1 MKKKYIIMAG
11 FSVILTLLLGI
22 GVSYSLWN
30 ISVSQDKVNTAMT
43 SCFDITYSSESSAIN
58 LEKQYPISDEAG
70 SNLTPYTFKITNN
83 CDINAYYKINLE
95 TLNTSNIDTR
105 FIKASLNN
113 TNPQVINRYNETE
126 VSLKNGKVANTLK
139 SGYLPVGGSIS
150 FDLRVWL
157 DYDTTIDDIKNDG
170 TDKWVGKIVVVSSPV
185 TEDEI
190 NNICQNNGGDLIDGG
205 ECRKY
210 YVKLN
215 NMVAIENIEFGN
227 EGDGCKVNREYNS
240 EEKSWKI
247 TYCGSNKWFGWRLN
261 FEKTYNN
268 TLYSKYNFN
277 YSSDFIPIEIA
288 GRKNNESNIS
298 YDYRNI
304 KIKNLSENDYSFY
317 FNLSKIYNK
326 IENITYETFFIYR
339 ILPYIS
345 KDEIS
350 MMYYL
355 KKFEIIDLTLMF
367 GEGNEPSQEWCDKY
381 LTNYY
386 KYNKE
391 GTLIPIKEIGEPI
404 KTSYYD
410 VINMID

>member
-1 MKKKYIIMAG
+1 MKKLNIMIVG
-11 FSVILTLLLGI
+11 ISLVLIVLLGV

-30 ISVSQDKVNTAMT
+30 ISVSQDKVNMAMT

-58 LEKQYPISDEAG
+58 LEKQYPISDEN
-70 SNLTPYTFKITNN
+70 SSKLTPYTFKITNN

-113 TNPQVINRYNETE
+113 TNPRVINRYNETE

-157 DYDTTIDDIKNDG
+157 DYDTTINDTKNDG
-170 TDKWVGKIVVVSSPV
+170 TDKWVGKIVAISSPV

-190 NNICQNNGGDLIDGG
+190 NKVCQEKGGDLIDGG

-210 YVKLN
+210 YVKINQQFNINNVEIIGYNYNIENSSANSFSLSNLESWYRFFPTNNFNSNTIYYISFYSNKNATFTSYLNILSSNYPN
-215 NMVAIENIEFGN
+215 NMSKY
-227 EGDGCKVNREYNS
+227 DKVNEDLYYYFDTKDGFNSFLILSTSGGKGMWYFEYNS
-240 EEKSWKI
+240 DLI
-247 TYCGSNKWFGWRLN
+247 FQN
-261 FEKTYNN
+261 F
-268 TLYSKYNFN
+268 
-277 YSSDFIPIEIA
+277 IIV
-288 GRKNNESNIS
+288 
-298 YDYRNI
+298 
-304 KIKNLSENDYSFY
+304 NLA
-317 FNLSKIYNK
+317 
-326 IENITYETFFIYR
+326 
-339 ILPYIS
+339 
-345 KDEIS
+345 
-350 MMYYL
+350 
-355 KKFEIIDLTLMF
+355 LMF
-367 GEGNEPSQEWCDKY
+367 GEGNEPDKEWCDKY

>member
-1 MKKKYIIMAG
+1 MKKLNIMIVG
-11 FSVILTLLLGI
+11 ISLVLIVVLGV

-43 SCFDITYSSESSAIN
+43 SCFDITYSSESNAIN

-70 SNLTPYTFKITNN
+70 SKLTPYTFKITNN

-139 SGYLPVGGSIS
+139 SGYLPVGGYMS

-157 DYDTTIDDIKNDG
+157 DYDTTINDIKNDG

-210 YVKLN
+210 YAKLN
-215 NMVAIENIEFGN
+215 NYI
-227 EGDGCKVNREYNS
+227 YNS
-240 EEKSWKI
+240 NFSKGTEGWLTLNSNFKSYTNSHLSFDCLKGA
-247 TYCGSNKWFGWRLN
+247 CGFYQAPLENAVLN
-261 FEKTYNN
+261 D
-268 TLYSKYNFN
+268 LYYLS
-277 YSSDFIPIEIA
+277 
-288 GRKNNESNIS
+288 IS
-298 YDYRNI
+298 VKPNSI
-304 KIKNLSENDYSFY
+304 STQFFLGLETIWLPLHIKNVGDTLWHRYS
-317 FNLSKIYNK
+317 
-326 IENITYETFFIYR
+326 TR
-339 ILPYIS
+339 ILYNQATNDLVTGKNRAFVIYKYPDGTDGFYTKNLI
-345 KDEIS
+345 
-350 MMYYL
+350 
-355 KKFEIIDLTLMF
+355 FTDLTLMF
-367 GEGNEPSQEWCDKY
+367 GQGNVPSQEWCDKY
-381 LTNYY
+381 LDRYIE
-386 KYNKE
+386 YNLE
-391 GTLIPIKEIGEPI
+391 GTLTPIKEIGEPI
-404 KTSYYD
+404 KTAYYD
-410 VINMID
+410 KVDMFD